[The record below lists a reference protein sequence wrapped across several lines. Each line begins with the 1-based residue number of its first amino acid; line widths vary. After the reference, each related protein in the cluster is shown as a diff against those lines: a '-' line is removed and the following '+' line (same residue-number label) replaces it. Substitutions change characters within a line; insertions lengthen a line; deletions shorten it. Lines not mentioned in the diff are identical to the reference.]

1 MGPMLEGLDQLLD
14 GCGQPGVPELRG
26 LLQELLG
33 GASAKGRFLGYSE
46 LKKETL
52 RVFRLQ
58 IAVAGQ
64 PGTLIAK
71 RLSAATAGRIELAAK
86 RWLRAVALSDLAPP
100 VAGSLAHHKGE
111 T

>member
-1 MGPMLEGLDQLLD
+1 MGPMIEGLDQLLE
-14 GCGQPGVPELRG
+14 GCDQPGVPELRG

-33 GASAKGRFLGYSE
+33 GASAKGRFLGHSE

-58 IAVAGQ
+58 FAVAGQ

-71 RLSAATAGRIELAAK
+71 RLSPATAGRIELAGQRRLPAI
-86 RWLRAVALSDLAPP
+86 ALTDR
-100 VAGSLAHHKGE
+100 GSPISRRRPG
-111 T
+111 